1 MRVTPVS
8 GPNQPGIAQIIVI
21 SIIII
26 SPEFKIIY
34 FILYRSISYEFSRNR
49 TPSTVKLGVSIQFVK
64 NRKTTNSKNFLQIW
78 PNTLKYKLQSFGFE
92 FNYTLDII

>member
-34 FILYRSISYEFSRNR
+34 FILYCSISYEFSRN
-49 TPSTVKLGVSIQFVK
+49 
-64 NRKTTNSKNFLQIW
+64 
-78 PNTLKYKLQSFGFE
+78 
-92 FNYTLDII
+92 